1 MDGVLQAAF
10 AGYFGAGW
18 DEVLDAFDKSFAYSA
33 ENDGY
38 FSVRGLRR
46 LENVTLEEL
55 LEKGVPVF
63 SVNILAS

>member
-1 MDGVLQAAF
+1 MLQAAF
-10 AGYFGAGW
+10 ARYFGADW

-33 ENDGY
+33 ENEGY

-55 LEKGVPVF
+55 LEKGAPVL
-63 SVNILAS
+63 SANIIAS